1 MTFIGFFRRLWRRL
15 FKRGHLRLGVY
26 GPPNSGK
33 TTLAN
38 RICADWLGEEMGS
51 TSKIAHETREVR
63 TKERITIKN
72 QAGQTIS
79 FSLADTPGIAT
90 RIDYHDFTREGMSED
105 EAKQRA
111 KEATA
116 GVIQSI
122 EWLDNVDCVLVVLD
136 STKEPYNQVNAT
148 LLEHLAARK
157 TPLLV
162 VANKIDL
169 KRADI
174 DRIRAAFPD
183 YDLLGI
189 SAKNGDNIDRLYEAL
204 FALTARAIQ

>member
-1 MTFIGFFRRLWRRL
+1 MWFIDSLRRLWRRL
-15 FKRGHLRLGVY
+15 FRRNSLRLGIY
-26 GPPNSGK
+26 GPPNGGK

-51 TSKIAHETREVR
+51 TSRIAHETREVR

-90 RIDYHDFTREGMSED
+90 RIDYRDFTREGMGEE
-105 EAKQRA
+105 EAKLRA

-116 GVIQSI
+116 GVVQSI
-122 EWLDNVDCVLVVLD
+122 EWLDKMDCVLVVLD
-136 STKEPYNQVNAT
+136 STKEPYNQVNTT
-148 LLEHLAARK
+148 LLSHLTERK
-157 TPLLV
+157 TPTLV

-169 KRADI
+169 KKSNL
-174 DRIRAAFPD
+174 DRIRSAFPD
-183 YDLLGI
+183 CELLGI
-189 SAKNGDNIDRLYEAL
+189 SAKNGDNIDKLYEAL
-204 FALTARAIQ
+204 FALTEKTIK